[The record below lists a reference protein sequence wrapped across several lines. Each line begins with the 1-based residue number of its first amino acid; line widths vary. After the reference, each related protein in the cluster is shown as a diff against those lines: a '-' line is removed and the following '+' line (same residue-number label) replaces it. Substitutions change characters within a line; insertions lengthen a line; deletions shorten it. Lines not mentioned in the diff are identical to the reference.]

1 MMKNSLNPPRDIRTQ
16 AAAAAEQ
23 SAKAL
28 SAEAAQWRELRSA
41 DDTKA
46 QQVGCVVFFLFC
58 FVLRVVVRKML
69 LIDCYYLKVD
79 IYTVYIYNFYTVHSD
94 LN

>member
-1 MMKNSLNPPRDIRTQ
+1 MNPPRDIRTQ

-46 QQVGCVVFFLFC
+46 QQAGCVVFS
-58 FVLRVVVRKML
+58 LRVVVSKML

-79 IYTVYIYNFYTVHSD
+79 RYIYIYVFILYIQT
-94 LN
+94 

>member
-46 QQVGCVVFFLFC
+46 QQAGCVVFFL
-58 FVLRVVVRKML
+58 RVVVSKML

-79 IYTVYIYNFYTVHSD
+79 IYTYICIYTVHSD